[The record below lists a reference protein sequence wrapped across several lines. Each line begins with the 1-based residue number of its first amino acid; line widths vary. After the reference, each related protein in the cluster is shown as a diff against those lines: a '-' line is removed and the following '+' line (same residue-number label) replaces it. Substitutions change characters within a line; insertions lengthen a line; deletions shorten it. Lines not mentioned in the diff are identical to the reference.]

1 MGDIPPGVMILVLLV
16 VTYGSKV
23 PMILQLRKANIQ
35 RDADRRE
42 IEALQAE
49 ILKLKEQHSDG
60 KSGKTDDNTR
70 H

>member
-1 MGDIPPGVMILVLLV
+1 
-16 VTYGSKV
+16 
-23 PMILQLRKANIQ
+23 MILQLRKANIQ

>member
-1 MGDIPPGVMILVLLV
+1 MGDLPPGVMILVLLV

-23 PMILQLRKANIQ
+23 PMILQLRKANMQ

-60 KSGKTDDNTR
+60 KSGKNDNNTR